1 MRKPSR
7 LSITK
12 QCRTGLSSQQ
22 TKRHFFD
29 VSGSLTSQNDSMFE
43 LGSILMKKL
52 LTYSLLG
59 LLGFTAT
66 SSVGKSSYA
75 EEASS
80 KMHFVAIGVSDYQHD
95 VAKKDGEVALK
106 DLKFADRDA
115 KVIVDVIR
123 ANSNGE
129 TKLTLLADGSPT
141 DSLPTRRNVQRALQ
155 EAVKNPTDTLV
166 IMFFGHG
173 VDLDNSSYLC
183 LADTRISRKPGE
195 IKYSIDNGLD
205 VQELSD
211 LLASAQ
217 AKTKVL
223 VTDACRSLG
232 TPDENVDL
240 AEVRNYDIGRHL
252 KASGKDHVVG
262 QHFILSSC
270 LPNQVAIEADELGH
284 GVFANFLIEGLRG
297 KCDADKG
304 NRDGEVSLQELF
316 YYTARRTST
325 YALEKAG
332 RKQLPW
338 IQMGSSEEITVSTLS
353 AEVRESLASEFRY
366 VSFNANEFSYEQQQA
381 MEKYAMALEA
391 FGALEINQCI
401 SLLNNVIEVIPNLT
415 EAVRLRALCY
425 TLSGQELQ
433 AIDELKKLTR
443 TLKAKVFSKDS
454 NLLGV
459 RDPQNTAKK
468 LLDFQEGDVI
478 EIKDFSPE
486 GKNSS
491 GATIPKG
498 KYLYVSRIK
507 KKGTDNWVDAQGV
520 VFADVI
526 KPTSIEQVAERI
538 QASQREFGNT
548 TVQSKDDILQKTGI
562 RGVSVASNATP
573 AQKFERA
580 VIAAEKGINLANAI
594 QSRDPLAITGAG
606 AALIAPNAAPKIQV
620 GINAYSRFRGMIGY

>member
-1 MRKPSR
+1 
-7 LSITK
+7 
-12 QCRTGLSSQQ
+12 
-22 TKRHFFD
+22 
-29 VSGSLTSQNDSMFE
+29 
-43 LGSILMKKL
+43 MKKL

-66 SSVGKSSYA
+66 SSIGKRSYA

-129 TKLTLLADGSPT
+129 TKLTLLADGSPP

-155 EAVKNPTDTLV
+155 EAVKNPTETLV

-183 LADTRISRKPGE
+183 LSDTRISRKPGE

-270 LPNQVAIEADELGH
+270 LPNQVALEADELGH

-304 NRDGEVSLQELF
+304 NRDGQVSLQELF

-468 LLDFQEGDVI
+468 LFDFQEGDVI

-498 KYLYVSRIK
+498 KYLYVSRMK

-526 KPTSIEQVAERI
+526 KPNSIEQVAERI

-548 TVQSKDDILQKTGI
+548 QVQSKDDILQKTGI

-606 AALIAPNAAPKIQV
+606 AALIAPKAAPKIQA
-620 GINAYSRFRGMIGY
+620 GINAYSTVRGIIGR

>member
-1 MRKPSR
+1 
-7 LSITK
+7 
-12 QCRTGLSSQQ
+12 
-22 TKRHFFD
+22 
-29 VSGSLTSQNDSMFE
+29 
-43 LGSILMKKL
+43 MKKF

-80 KMHFVAIGVSDYQHD
+80 KMHFVAIGVSNYQHD

-123 ANSNGE
+123 ANSTGE
-129 TKLTLLADGSPT
+129 TKLTLLADGSPP
-141 DSLPTRRNVQRALQ
+141 DSLPTCQNVQRALQ

-195 IKYSIDNGLD
+195 MKYSIDNGLD

-304 NRDGEVSLQELF
+304 NRDGQVSLQELF

-366 VSFNANEFSYEQQQA
+366 VSFNPNEFSYEQQQA

-391 FGALEINQCI
+391 FGSLEISQCI
-401 SLLNNVIEVIPNLT
+401 NLLNNVIEVIPNHT

-443 TLKAKVFSKDS
+443 TLKAKVFAQDRD
-454 NLLGV
+454 LLGV
-459 RDPQNTAKK
+459 RDPQNTGSTLVEFEQGD
-468 LLDFQEGDVI
+468 LLEVTNY
-478 EIKDFSPE
+478 SSE
-486 GKNSS
+486 GKNSK

-498 KYLYVSRIK
+498 KYLYVSRMK
-507 KKGTDNWVDAQGV
+507 KKGAEDWIDAQGV
-520 VFADVI
+520 IFADAI

-548 TVQSKDDILQKTGI
+548 QVQSSKDILQKTGV
-562 RGVSVASNATP
+562 RGVGVAANATP
-573 AQKFERA
+573 AQRA
-580 VIAAEKGINLANAI
+580 EAAIVATQKGLSLYSNIRSGNT
-594 QSRDPLAITGAG
+594 TGIVMDG
-606 AALIAPNAAPKIQV
+606 IGIVAPNAAPKVQRAY
-620 GINAYSRFRGMIGY
+620 NAYSTVRGMIGF